1 MKTMKWMLMLS
12 LLLLCLCSCVASS
25 DGEFDPYPE
34 GYNSF
39 PMTMY
44 YEGELYNL
52 RHLIG
57 SEIDIEGRELELLGK
72 AVCAGINPHEFTE
85 NFQSNDSRVHGAEVY
100 RQTNAQTTGLLILK
114 IGETY
119 YEIGSGSY

>member
-1 MKTMKWMLMLS
+1 MKTMKRMLMLG
-12 LLLLCLCSCVASS
+12 LAVVIVFLCLVGCAVQDDV
-25 DGEFDPYPE
+25 DGENWDMPPA
-34 GYNSF
+34 
-39 PMTMY
+39 MY

-72 AVCAGINPHEFTE
+72 AVCVGMNPHEFTE

-100 RQTNAQTTGLLILK
+100 RQTNAQTTGLLIMK

-119 YEIGSGSY
+119 YEVGSGSY